1 MATHGLQEAI
11 LASTAMANLDKP
23 EEFEKASK
31 QINDLFVQNEMPKEI
46 AEAICQAY
54 TKLGGGE
61 LPVAVRSSATAEDLP
76 EMSFAGQMDTYLN
89 VHGKAMLLEMIKRC
103 WASLWTARAMSY
115 RTRNGIAHEDVSIA
129 VVVQKLVPA
138 DAAGIMFTANS
149 LTGARDQVVINVAWG
164 LGEAIVSGLVT
175 PDIIIVGKLQKKI
188 IEQQINQ
195 KDMMTV
201 RTSEGTHEQPVP
213 LNLRNR
219 SVLSPA
225 QISELARIGLKV
237 EALYGVPMD
246 IEWASLLH

>member
-54 TKLGGGE
+54 TQLGGGK

-115 RTRNGIAHEDVSIA
+115 RTRNGIPHETLVS
-129 VVVQKLVPA
+129 
-138 DAAGIMFTANS
+138 
-149 LTGARDQVVINVAWG
+149 R
-164 LGEAIVSGLVT
+164 
-175 PDIIIVGKLQKKI
+175 
-188 IEQQINQ
+188 
-195 KDMMTV
+195 
-201 RTSEGTHEQPVP
+201 
-213 LNLRNR
+213 
-219 SVLSPA
+219 
-225 QISELARIGLKV
+225 
-237 EALYGVPMD
+237 
-246 IEWASLLH
+246 